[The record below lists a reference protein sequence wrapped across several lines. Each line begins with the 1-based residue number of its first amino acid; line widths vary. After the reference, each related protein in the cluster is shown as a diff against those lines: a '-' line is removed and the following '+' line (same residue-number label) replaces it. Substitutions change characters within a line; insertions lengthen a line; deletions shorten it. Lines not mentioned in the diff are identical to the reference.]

1 MKRVTLFGA
10 MSALLLAM
18 MISAAASAAL
28 PKWWDDINRAACT
41 HTGGLYG
48 FGKVVLN
55 VDFHSFNDWG
65 NTTTP
70 TPNYIKV
77 NILRQEKVN
86 GAWVNVA
93 NSLVQSAVYAD
104 GYPGIF
110 SQNAK
115 MAYSFPSA
123 VHPPTRILMRAG
135 FWDDQATD
143 VRLKKLV
150 EQTATC

>member
-1 MKRVTLFGA
+1 MIETGTSGDGKVIRTPMRVAAETCESRMSPTPRIWPTPEPSGSVGLSQRRKLSGKQWGRDVTLEETPMKRVTLFGA

-18 MISAAASAAL
+18 MIPAAASAAL

-86 GAWVNVA
+86 GA
-93 NSLVQSAVYAD
+93 
-104 GYPGIF
+104 
-110 SQNAK
+110 
-115 MAYSFPSA
+115 
-123 VHPPTRILMRAG
+123 
-135 FWDDQATD
+135 
-143 VRLKKLV
+143 
-150 EQTATC
+150 